1 MVEVE
6 RVVEATFDF
15 EPYYSDELVLGW
27 LPGESL
33 SH

>member
-1 MVEVE
+1 MIEVE
-6 RVVEATFDF
+6 RVVEAIDF

-27 LPGESL
+27 LPDESL